1 MKIGIIGTGNIAQFL
16 IEEIS
21 KSKKDNLHIVSV
33 FGRNQEVGNE
43 LATKYG
49 VSFFEDIDLFLKSSF
64 DVVVEAATVE
74 VMKNLGA
81 KVLNAGKHLVISS
94 VGALADAGFY
104 RELELLANEKDKDIY
119 VPSGAIG
126 GIDLIKSAN
135 ALGDLRSVSIVTRK
149 SPQSLS
155 LNVEEETVVFEG
167 SASEAIKQFPKNINV
182 SIVLSIAGIGE
193 EKTKVTIIA
202 DPKAKKNSHSIEAE
216 GEFGRFKLQVENEP
230 MKRNPKTSAL
240 AALSILAVLRNAGRR
255 VKIGS

>member
-16 IEEIS
+16 LEEIS
-21 KSKKDNLHIVSV
+21 KSKDENLHIVSI
-33 FGRNQEVGNE
+33 FGRNQEIGNE

-49 VSFFEDIDLFLKSSF
+49 VTFFEDVDLFLDSSV

-74 VMKNLGA
+74 VVRNLA
-81 KVLNAGKHLVISS
+81 PSIVIAGKHLVVSS
-94 VGALADAGFY
+94 VGAFADGEFY
-104 RELELLANEKDKDIY
+104 RELEQLANQHKTEIY

-126 GIDLIKSAN
+126 GIDIIKSAN
-135 ALGDLRSVSIVTRK
+135 ALGELRNVSIVTRK

-155 LNVEEETVVFEG
+155 MEVEEETVVFEG

-182 SIVLSIAGIGE
+182 SIVLSLAGIGE

-202 DPKAKKNSHSIEAE
+202 DPQTTKNTHTIEAE
-216 GEFGRFKLQVENEP
+216 GEFGRFQLQVENEP

-240 AALSILAVLRNAGRR
+240 AALSILSVLRNAGRR